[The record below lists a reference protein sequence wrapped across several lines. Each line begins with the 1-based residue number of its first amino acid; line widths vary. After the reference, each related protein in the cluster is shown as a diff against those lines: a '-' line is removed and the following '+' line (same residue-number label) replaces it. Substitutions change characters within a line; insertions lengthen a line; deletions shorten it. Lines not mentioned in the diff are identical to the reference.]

1 MSMLTPPGMGGK
13 YRVTGAAYPR
23 MSRPRRRRKIV
34 FAVLGSVLALA
45 LLGYGALQLI
55 DVFRGDNGDKRN
67 AVAGKHCPTASA
79 KPAVPAKVA
88 NVASAPAAEA
98 ESDPNAG
105 PNPGPAASG
114 APALPQPGQITVN
127 VYNATP
133 RAGLAKA
140 VGDELH
146 ARGFVIGHVGNAPA
160 DFDKKV
166 PGPGILLG
174 SPKTDKA
181 AYSVL
186 ATQLDGTTQQ
196 TDTREGAEIDL
207 ILGDSFKELKP
218 KADADAA
225 LAVLA
230 NPVPAPAATC

>member
-13 YRVTGAAYPR
+13 YRVTGTAYPR

-55 DVFRGDNGDKRN
+55 DVFRGG
-67 AVAGKHCPTASA
+67 GKQAAAAAAKDCPT
-79 KPAVPAKVA
+79 K
-88 NVASAPAAEA
+88 AA
-98 ESDPNAG
+98 
-105 PNPGPAASG
+105 NPGPAASA
-114 APALPQPGQITVN
+114 APAVALPQPGQITVN

-140 VGDELH
+140 VGDELKK
-146 ARGFVIGHVGNAPA
+146 RGFTIGHVGNAPA

-174 SPKTDKA
+174 SPRTDKA

-186 ATQLDGTTQQ
+186 GAQLTGVVQQ
-196 TDTREGAEIDL
+196 TDTREGADIDL
-207 ILGDSFKELKP
+207 ILGDSFKELNAKE
-218 KADADAA
+218 DADKA

-230 NPVPAPAATC
+230 NPAPAPSPKC

>member
-34 FAVLGSVLALA
+34 FAVFGSVLALA

-55 DVFRGDNGDKRN
+55 DVFQGDGGKRN
-67 AVAGKHCPTASA
+67 QAAAGKDCPTAPASV
-79 KPAVPAKVA
+79 KPAKAVTHA
-88 NVASAPAAEA
+88 APNSDPEA
-98 ESDPNAG
+98 EVEPNAG
-105 PNPGPAASG
+105 PAAS
-114 APALPQPGQITVN
+114 ASPAGLPQPGQITVN

-140 VGDELH
+140 VGDELR
-146 ARGFVIGHVGNAPA
+146 ARGFHVDKVGNAPA

-166 PGPGILLG
+166 TGPGILLG

-186 ATQLDGTTQQ
+186 GTQLDGVTLQ
-196 TDTREGAEIDL
+196 TDTREGGDIDL
-207 ILGDSFKELKP
+207 ILGDTFKELKP
-218 KADADAA
+218 KADADKA

-230 NPVPAPAATC
+230 NPLPAPAKKC

>member
-13 YRVTGAAYPR
+13 YRVTGTAYPR
-23 MSRPRRRRKIV
+23 MSRPRRRRKLV
-34 FAVLGSVLALA
+34 FALLGSVLALA

-55 DVFRGDNGDKRN
+55 DVFQGDG
-67 AVAGKHCPTASA
+67 GKHSAAAQDCPTKGPASA
-79 KPAVPAKVA
+79 T
-88 NVASAPAAEA
+88 PAAA
-98 ESDPNAG
+98 A
-105 PNPGPAASG
+105 NPGPAASA
-114 APALPQPGQITVN
+114 APADVLPQPGQITVN

-140 VGDELH
+140 VGDELKK
-146 ARGFVIGHVGNAPA
+146 RGFTIGHVGNAPA

-174 SPKTDKA
+174 SPRTDKA

-186 ATQLDGTTQQ
+186 GTQLTGVTQQ
-196 TDTREGAEIDL
+196 TDTREGADIDL
-207 ILGDSFKELKP
+207 ILGDSFKELNK
-218 KADADAA
+218 KEDADKA

-230 NPVPAPAATC
+230 NPAPAPSAKKC